1 MPKSFVVN
9 LWNSYFW
16 ATEILL
22 KLAYF
27 ISSRLL
33 AIAK

>member
-22 KLAYF
+22 KLAY
-27 ISSRLL
+27 LL
-33 AIAK
+33 QADF